1 MYGCVWMNRKGQIDI
16 KIEFQSPK
24 KNEEEK
30 EEEKERGEKGFYN
43 NSHEDIYGTVLS
55 L

>member
-1 MYGCVWMNRKGQIDI
+1 MYVSVCMDKQEGQIDI

-30 EEEKERGEKGFYN
+30 EEEREEK
-43 NSHEDIYGTVLS
+43 
-55 L
+55 